1 MARDLFAA
9 RGGAATV
16 QHRLAT
22 LSIRWRGVNRSGK
35 DAFQGRR
42 QHRLA
47 DVRPAAAYLGQSG
60 VTAGGGMGALDGDEV
75 GRGGHGEV
83 IRFPTASTLRTNA
96 TTTTDHLEPALP
108 DAQGDDPKL
117 GGVSGQRR
125 RLGLRRI
132 RPEFRLHRRAP

>member
-1 MARDLFAA
+1 MVPSPSSWR
-9 RGGAATV
+9 RPPSI
-16 QHRLAT
+16 QHRFTA
-22 LSIRWRGVNRSGK
+22 LSIRWRRVHRSGE

-47 DVRPAAAYLGQSG
+47 DVRPAAAYLGHSG

-83 IRFPTASTLRTNA
+83 IRFPTASTLRTSV
-96 TTTTDHLEPALP
+96 TTMTDRLEPALP

-117 GGVSGQRR
+117 GGVSRQRR
-125 RLGLRRI
+125 RLGLRRLL
-132 RPEFRLHRRAP
+132 P